1 MLNRL
6 DSFLSSLEMFLI
18 IFSHQVGQLLDA
30 IDAAGKTD
38 DTLVMM
44 SSDHGGLEFG
54 HGRWDDVDLLFPMF
68 IKGKQN
74 TAFLYLYRYSSDGSM
89 LSRWRNVSP

>member
-54 HGRWDDVDLLFPMF
+54 HGRWDDVDLLIPMF

-74 TAFLYLYRYSSDGSM
+74 TDFLYLYRYSSDGSM
-89 LSRWRNVSP
+89 ISR